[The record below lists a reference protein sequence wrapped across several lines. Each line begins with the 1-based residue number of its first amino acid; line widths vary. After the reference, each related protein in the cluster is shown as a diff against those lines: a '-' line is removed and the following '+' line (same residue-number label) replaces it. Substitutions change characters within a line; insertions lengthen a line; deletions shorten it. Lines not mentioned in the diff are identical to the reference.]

1 MKVMIACQC
10 GTNKGDRAIAEFLIS
25 ELKNL
30 GAEITLS
37 TSRPD
42 LWAVGSTRNVDV
54 IPMGYP
60 YLSKSSQGEIVSRVT
75 GYFQRKVLDKILMSD
90 MVSERGKHLLCK
102 IMSQKFYKKIC
113 EMDLVI
119 VTGGHHITSLREE
132 NAFFSYTYDIGL
144 ISIYAKKYV
153 LWSQTIGPLEFSSDK
168 AKRFF
173 GKVIHNAEKVY
184 IRDDNSFKCI
194 RELYG
199 NNENLVKTYDS
210 VFGYGNMSFP
220 DINDREKKIGI
231 SIFDGLKKAFK
242 TYGTIAKALDKYA
255 ADGYAIEFFRMEY
268 NDQELNSINQIIEL
282 MNYKNKIMIYP
293 FMTTTEEHLREVAS
307 CRCFIGYKTH
317 SVIMALTTATP
328 LIAIAYHQKT
338 IDFMRDFGID
348 DYALTDSELDDEK
361 MEKCISML
369 DMNLDKIRPIQRM
382 LAQDMAQKL
391 KKDFYEMVNDEQQ

>member
-10 GTNKGDRAIAEFLIS
+10 GTNKGDRAIAEFLVK
-25 ELKNL
+25 ELKNY

-42 LWAVGSTRNVDV
+42 LWNVDSMQNVDV

-60 YLSKSSQGEIVSRVT
+60 YLSRSSQGKFVSRVT
-75 GYFQRKVLDKILMSD
+75 GYFQRKVLDKILMAD
-90 MVSERGKHLLCK
+90 MVSEKGQHFLCK
-102 IMSQKFYKKIC
+102 MMSKKFYKKIC
-113 EMDLVI
+113 EMDIVI

-144 ISIYAKKYV
+144 ISMYAKKYV
-153 LWSQTIGPLEFSSDK
+153 LWSQTIGPLEFSSET
-168 AKRFF
+168 AKNFF
-173 GKVIHNAEKVY
+173 GKVINNAEKVY
-184 IRDDNSFKCI
+184 IRDENSFKCI

-199 NNENLVKTYDS
+199 GSDNLVKTYDS

-220 DINDREKKIGI
+220 DINEREKKIGV

-242 TYGTIAKALDKYA
+242 TYGSIAKTLDRYETR
-255 ADGYAIEFFRMEY
+255 GYAIEFFRMEY
-268 NDQELNSINQIIEL
+268 DEQELNSIKQVISL
-282 MNYKNKIMIYP
+282 MNHKDRVTIHP

-317 SVIMALTTATP
+317 SVIMSLTTATP

-338 IDFMRDFGID
+338 IDFMREFGMD
-348 DYALTDSELDDEK
+348 EYALEDSELDDEK
-361 MEKCISML
+361 MEKCVSML
-369 DMNLDKIRPIQRM
+369 DMNLDKIQQKQRAM
-382 LAQDMAQKL
+382 AQEMAQKL
-391 KKDFYEMVNDEQQ
+391 KKDLSEMVNNEQ